1 MFGSLFG
8 RSKQDQKFRDTIDI
22 LNQLY
27 LLTFTTPKYPSEIQK
42 FVNQMGD
49 KFNEHEIAIVFLASY
64 SSHIKRDHP
73 QAEIEVKKYIS
84 RAKGAYDRGLAR
96 DPMPR
101 EYLFSVVSERFG
113 IDPSAVPAK

>member
-1 MFGSLFG
+1 LSLG
-8 RSKQDQKFRDTIDI
+8 IGLQIAA
-22 LNQLY
+22 
-27 LLTFTTPKYPSEIQK
+27 LLKGGGTS
-42 FVNQMGD
+42 
-49 KFNEHEIAIVFLASY
+49 LASY

-73 QAEIEVKKYIS
+73 QAEIEVKKYIG

-113 IDPSAVPAK
+113 MDPSAVPAK

>member
-8 RSKQDQKFRDTIDI
+8 RSKQKQKFRDTIDV
-22 LNQLY
+22 LNKLY
-27 LLTFTTPKYPSEIQK
+27 LLTFTTSKYPSEIQK
-42 FVNQMGD
+42 FDQAGD
-49 KFNEHEIAIVFLASY
+49 KFNEHEIAIIFLASY

-113 IDPSAVPAK
+113 IDPNAVPAK